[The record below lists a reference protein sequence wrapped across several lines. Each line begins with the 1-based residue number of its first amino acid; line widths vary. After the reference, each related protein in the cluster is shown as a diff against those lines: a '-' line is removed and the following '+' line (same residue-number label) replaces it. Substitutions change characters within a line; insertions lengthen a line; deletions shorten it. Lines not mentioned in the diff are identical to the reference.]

1 MTANMPA
8 AMPAV
13 PAAAGPWRQEAVV
26 VGGGGGGGGQGG
38 GGGGSSV
45 VLVVLALVVLV
56 LLVVVRLAEADDV
69 QRLEVGEGAQ
79 RQ

>member
-1 MTANMPA
+1 MPAAVHA

-26 VGGGGGGGGQGG
+26 VGGS
-38 GGGGSSV
+38 GGGSSV
-45 VLVVLALVVLV
+45 VLVLLLLV

-69 QRLEVGEGAQ
+69 QRLEVGEGTQ